1 MGWLCGDSSRVYNQ
15 AENRWTAPIM
25 KRYEQPLLSQP
36 VPEAVVQDMLL
47 LRASSLRDSV
57 LIIQVDEDLL
67 AKKPRILVMGP
78 R

>member
-1 MGWLCGDSSRVYNQ
+1 
-15 AENRWTAPIM
+15 M
-25 KRYEQPLLSQP
+25 KRYEQPLLSEP

-47 LRASSLRDSV
+47 LRASSLRDSAM
-57 LIIQVDEDLL
+57 IIQVDEDLL